1 MKDNNE
7 RRLLMAVAVSLAIVW
22 LWSAVFGPKPTPEE
36 QLAADGTTITAPA
49 EGTAPA
55 AGATVAAEGTP
66 PAPTASASPAAAE
79 APCTGATASI
89 KSETA
94 EFTVSDCGAVRS
106 VRLLGVPAAVSA
118 HPWWSWGY
126 GRIFGGQSGSWSPYT
141 EDEGELDLL
150 TKGEFLTAGQG
161 AFATGGTWTI
171 TSTDPLVQQRT
182 TSEGLRII
190 RTIQKGDSAD
200 LWNVT
205 VRFEADHTIN
215 GQLWI
220 GVADEFTDGSRSSS
234 NPGLV
239 GVVDGSLSSLT
250 SPSSLKEPKD
260 LSSPV
265 DWFGVADRFYMASAA
280 PVDPGGAK
288 LQWARVDDKRVGAFM
303 TLPATSVGPGA
314 SVEKAFV
321 VYAGQREMH
330 RLEAAGHSFDKA
342 VSLGWFGL
350 FAKFLLVTLHL
361 IHDRVGNWGFS
372 ILALT
377 LLVRLVTYPLTR
389 SAVVSGRKMQSLQ
402 PELKK
407 LQEQYAEDK
416 EALNRETMALWSKNG
431 VNPVGGC
438 LPMLIQMPVFFAL
451 YQALAYE
458 PSLFHADFFYL
469 KDLSAQDP
477 FGILGLFVMGGMY
490 VQQLVSPAPG
500 MDPTQAQMMRLMPLI
515 FGLMMFS
522 APAGLSLYY
531 SLNTVLA
538 IVQQWYNS
546 RTIPPVVPPGAANVP
561 A

>member
-7 RRLLMAVAVSLAIVW
+7 RRLLMAVAISLAIVW
-22 LWSAVFGPKPTPEE
+22 LWSAVFGPKPTPED
-36 QLAADGTTITAPA
+36 QLAADGTAITAPV
-49 EGTAPA
+49 EGAAPA
-55 AGATVAAEGTP
+55 AVATPVPASGA
-66 PAPTASASPAAAE
+66 PAPAVAE

-89 KSETA
+89 KSETS
-94 EFTVSDCGAVRS
+94 ELTVSDCGAVRS

-126 GRIFGGQSGSWSPYT
+126 GRLFGGESGSWSPYT

-150 TKGEFLTAGQG
+150 SKGEFLTAGQG
-161 AFATGGTWTI
+161 AFATGGTWTV

-190 RTIQKGDSAD
+190 RTIRKNESAD

-205 VRFEADHTIN
+205 VRFESDRTVN

-220 GVADEFTDGSRSSS
+220 GVEDEFTDGSRSSS
-234 NPGLV
+234 NPGLLA
-239 GVVDGSLSSLT
+239 VVDEDLEQLT
-250 SPSSLKEPKD
+250 SPTSLQEPKD
-260 LSSPV
+260 LDAPV
-265 DWFGVADRFYMASAA
+265 NWFGVADRFYMASAA

-303 TLPATSVGPGA
+303 TLAATSVGPGA
-314 SVEKAFV
+314 SVEQSFL
-321 VYAGQREMH
+321 VYAGPREVS
-330 RLEAAGHSFDKA
+330 RLEAAGHLFDKA
-342 VSLGWFGL
+342 GSLGFFGL

-361 IHDRVGNWGFS
+361 IHDRLGNWGYS

-377 LLVRLVTYPLTR
+377 FLVRLVTYPLTR
-389 SAVVSGRKMQSLQ
+389 SAVVSGRKMQALQ

-451 YQALAYE
+451 YSALAYE
-458 PSLFHADFFYL
+458 PSLFHADFYYL

-490 VQQLVSPAPG
+490 VQQLISPAPG
-500 MDPTQAQMMRLMPLI
+500 MDPTQAQMMRLMPLV

-538 IVQQWYNS
+538 IAQQWYNS
-546 RTIPPVVPPGAANVP
+546 RTLPPVIPPGAANVP